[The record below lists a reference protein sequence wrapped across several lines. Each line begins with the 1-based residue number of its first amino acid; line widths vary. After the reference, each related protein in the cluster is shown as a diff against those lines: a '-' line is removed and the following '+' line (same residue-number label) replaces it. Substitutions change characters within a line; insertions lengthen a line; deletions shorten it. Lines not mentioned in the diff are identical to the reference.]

1 LGKISKPAPTKTYTS
16 RLGYSCVQQVRFMA
30 QYLALL
36 KYKLKNRIMKNT
48 STKATITLRT
58 IGLELKAILEN
69 DIRKF
74 TAPQYINN
82 KNAAF
87 LQFIAA

>member
-1 LGKISKPAPTKTYTS
+1 
-16 RLGYSCVQQVRFMA
+16 
-30 QYLALL
+30 
-36 KYKLKNRIMKNT
+36 MKNA
-48 STKATITLRT
+48 STKATITLKA
-58 IGLELKAILEN
+58 IEQELKAILEN

>member
-1 LGKISKPAPTKTYTS
+1 MARYLSLLSIIEKSK
-16 RLGYSCVQQVRFMA
+16 
-30 QYLALL
+30 
-36 KYKLKNRIMKNT
+36 MKKT
-48 STKATITLRT
+48 STKTITLKA
-58 IGLELKAILEN
+58 IQQELKAILEN

-87 LQFIAA
+87 LQLISL

>member
-1 LGKISKPAPTKTYTS
+1 M
-16 RLGYSCVQQVRFMA
+16 V
-30 QYLALL
+30 
-36 KYKLKNRIMKNT
+36 KYNFKNLVMKNT
-48 STKATITLRT
+48 STKTIITLKA
-58 IGLELKAILEN
+58 IQQELKAILEN

-87 LQFIAA
+87 LQFIVA

>member
-1 LGKISKPAPTKTYTS
+1 
-16 RLGYSCVQQVRFMA
+16 
-30 QYLALL
+30 
-36 KYKLKNRIMKNT
+36 MKNT
-48 STKATITLRT
+48 STKTATLKAIE
-58 IGLELKAILEN
+58 LELKAILEN

-74 TAPQYINN
+74 SAPRYTNF

>member
-1 LGKISKPAPTKTYTS
+1 
-16 RLGYSCVQQVRFMA
+16 MA

-36 KYKLKNRIMKNT
+36 KYTFKKPEMKNT
-48 STKATITLRT
+48 SNKTTIALKAIQQ
-58 IGLELKAILEN
+58 ELKAILED